1 MSFEQ
6 PQPDLTKIIAAW
18 EEFEKGEE
26 SPGRVLANMKTAG
39 LDVVLAELAASGW
52 APAATQGS

>member
-6 PQPDLTKIIAAW
+6 PAPDLTKILAAW

-26 SPGRVLANMKTAG
+26 APGRVLANMKTAG
-39 LDVVLAELAASGW
+39 LPTILAELTASGW
-52 APAATQGS
+52 TPSES

>member
-6 PQPDLTKIIAAW
+6 PAPDLTKILAAW

-26 SPGRVLANMKTAG
+26 APGRVLANMKTAG
-39 LDVVLAELAASGW
+39 LPTVLAELAASGW
-52 APAATQGS
+52 TPSDS